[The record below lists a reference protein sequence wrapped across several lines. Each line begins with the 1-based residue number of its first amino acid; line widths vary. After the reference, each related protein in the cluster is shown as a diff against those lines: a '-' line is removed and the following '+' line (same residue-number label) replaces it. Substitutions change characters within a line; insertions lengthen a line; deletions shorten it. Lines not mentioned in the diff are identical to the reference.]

1 MLAMNKINMTKLAVI
16 GNIHVLVKLAKGN
29 KKRLEFSC
37 FTGCGQFEITH

>member
-1 MLAMNKINMTKLAVI
+1 MNEVNLTKLAVI

-37 FTGCGQFEITH
+37 FFTCCGQFEITH